1 MNEFKLFSGKF
12 QTFFHQFTRLLRFT
26 RNDNILNISPLKMQ
40 NSLSVSSFN
49 LILYAVQQ
57 KGADVELLMSKVGL
71 EATILQN
78 PDRFL
83 PIAKVQ
89 ELWKEAISMTGDEFL
104 PLHIGEMV
112 NTVSIGIL
120 AYVMMHCPTLGKAL
134 EKLCQYQDIV
144 CDASKTSMFI
154 ENDKVYLTISEPSED
169 ISSVRYT
176 YESTLSIYYS
186 AVLGMLGRVVTLKEV
201 HFDFPAYSTDISEHY
216 RVFNGAEIVFSSNFS
231 GFVFDKKYLELPILN
246 ANPNLFTLFENHAQS
261 ILNSLKLDNSL
272 KNRIKKEIVFGL
284 KGEEP
289 NLPIIAKNLG
299 IGVRSIQMKLKE
311 EGATF
316 QQLLDEV
323 RKDLAIK
330 HLKEDI
336 LSTTDISYL
345 LGYSEPSVFF
355 RSFKKWTGQTPTFYR
370 KSA

>member
-1 MNEFKLFSGKF
+1 
-12 QTFFHQFTRLLRFT
+12 
-26 RNDNILNISPLKMQ
+26 MQ
-40 NSLSVSSFN
+40 NTLSVSSFN
-49 LILYAVQQ
+49 IILYAAQQ
-57 KGADVELLMSKVGL
+57 KGADIELLCQKVGL
-71 EATILQN
+71 ESEILQN
-78 PDRFL
+78 PDGFL

-89 ELWKEAISMTGDEFL
+89 ELWREAISMTDDEFL

-112 NTVSIGIL
+112 NTISVGIL
-120 AYVMMHCPTLGKAL
+120 AYVMMHCQTLGKAL

-154 ENDKVYLTISEPSED
+154 QNENVYLTISEPCED
-169 ISSVRYT
+169 INSVRYAF
-176 YESTLSIYYS
+176 ESTLSIYY
-186 AVLGMLGRVVTLKEV
+186 AAIHGMLGQTISLKAI
-201 HFDFPAYSTDISEHY
+201 HFEFPAYSTNIYEHQ
-216 RVFNGAEIVFSSNFS
+216 RVFNGAEVIFNSSFS
-231 GFVFDKKYLELPILN
+231 GLVFNRKYLDLPILN
-246 ANPNLFTLFENHAQS
+246 ANPNLFSLFENHAQS
-261 ILNSLKLDNSL
+261 ILKGLKSDNSL
-272 KNRIKKEIVFGL
+272 KQKIKKEIIFGL

-289 NLPIIAKNLG
+289 NLPAISKKLG

-316 QQLLDEV
+316 QQLLDEI
-323 RKDLAIK
+323 RKDLALK
-330 HLKEDI
+330 HLKEDK

>member
-1 MNEFKLFSGKF
+1 MNLSSFLGDFKYFSPI
-12 QTFFHQFTRLLRFT
+12 TRLLRFT

-40 NSLSVSSFN
+40 KSLSVSSFN
-49 LILYAVQQ
+49 LILYAAQQ
-57 KGADVELLMSKVGL
+57 KGADIELLCQKVGL
-71 EATILQN
+71 ERSTLQN
-78 PDRFL
+78 LDDFL

-89 ELWKEAISMTGDEFL
+89 ELWEEAIILTGDEYL
-104 PLHIGEMV
+104 PLHISEMV
-112 NTVSIGIL
+112 NTISVGIL
-120 AYVMMHCPTLGKAL
+120 AYVMMHCPILGKAL
-134 EKLCQYQDIV
+134 EKLCQYQDII

-154 ENDKVYLTISEPSED
+154 QNDNVYLTISEPSKD
-169 ISSVRYT
+169 ISSVRYA

-186 AVLGMLGRVVTLKEV
+186 AILGMLGQVVPLKAV
-201 HFDFPAYSTDISEHY
+201 HFEFPAYSVNNSEHQ
-216 RVFNGAEIVFSSNFS
+216 RVFNGAEIVFNSNFS
-231 GFVFDKKYLELPILN
+231 GLVFDKKYLELPILN
-246 ANPNLFTLFENHAQS
+246 ANPNLFSLFENHAQS
-261 ILNSLKLDNSL
+261 ILNGLKSDSSL
-272 KNRIKKEIVFGL
+272 KNKIKKEIIFIL

-299 IGVRSIQMKLKE
+299 IGVRSIQIKLKE

-316 QQLLDEV
+316 QQLLDEI
-323 RKDLAIK
+323 RKDLALK

-336 LSTTDISYL
+336 LSTADISYL